1 MARLHVDT
9 IPILRDNYAYLLT
22 EPETGSTAVVDPGEA
37 GPVLAALEQ
46 RGRRLDWVV
55 LTHHHHDHVGGVS
68 EIKQRTGC
76 KAVGPR
82 GEFNRMPH
90 LDLTVAEGESFALG
104 HATAE
109 VFETPGHTAG
119 HVCYFFPD
127 DPALF
132 SGDTLFVLGCGR
144 LFEDDAAA
152 MWTSLGKLMTL
163 PPDTKV
169 YCGHEYTLA
178 NARFALTVDPDNAQL
193 AARARKIEEARER
206 GEPTVPTTIGE
217 ELATNPFLRAD
228 NPAIRQHLGMRDDP
242 AASVFAEIRR
252 RKDLA

>member
-1 MARLHVDT
+1 MARLQVET

-37 GPVLAALEQ
+37 GPVLTALEQ

-55 LTHHHHDHVGGVS
+55 LTHHHHDHVAGLK
-68 EIKQRTGC
+68 EIKQRSGC

-82 GEFNRMPH
+82 GEYNRIAG

-104 HATAE
+104 HAIAE
-109 VFETPGHTAG
+109 IFETPGHTAG
-119 HVCYFFPD
+119 HVCYYFPD
-127 DPALF
+127 DPVLF
-132 SGDTLFVLGCGR
+132 AGDTLFVLGCGR
-144 LFEDDAAA
+144 LFEESAAA
-152 MWTSLGKLMTL
+152 MWSSLGKLAAL
-163 PPDTKV
+163 PPETKV

-178 NARFALTVDPDNAQL
+178 NARFALTVDPDNAEL

-228 NPAIRQHLGMRDDP
+228 SAAVRRHLGMRDDP
-242 AASVFAEIRR
+242 AAAVFGEIRR

>member
-1 MARLHVDT
+1 MARLHVET

-22 EPETGSTAVVDPGEA
+22 EPETGSTGVVDPGEA
-37 GPVLAALEQ
+37 AAVLAALEQ

-55 LTHHHHDHVGGVS
+55 LTHHHHDHVAGLQ
-68 EIKQRTGC
+68 EIKRRTGC

-82 GEFNRMPH
+82 GEYNRIPG

-104 HATAE
+104 HAVAE
-109 VFETPGHTAG
+109 IFETPGHTAG
-119 HVCYFFPD
+119 HVCYYFPD

-144 LFEDDAAA
+144 LFEEDAAA
-152 MWTSLGKLMTL
+152 MWTSLGKLAAL
-163 PPDTKV
+163 PPETKV

-178 NARFALTVDPDNAQL
+178 NARFALTVDPDNADL

-228 NPAIRQHLGMRDDP
+228 SAPIRQHLAMRDDP
-242 AASVFAEIRR
+242 PAAVFAEIRR

>member
-1 MARLHVDT
+1 MTRLHVET
-9 IPILRDNYAYLLT
+9 IAILRDNYAYLLT
-22 EPETGSTAVVDPGEA
+22 EVETGSTAVVDPGEA
-37 GPVLAALEQ
+37 APVLAALEQ
-46 RGRRLDWVV
+46 RGRRLDWIV
-55 LTHHHHDHVGGVS
+55 LTHHHQDHVGGVA
-68 EIKQRTGC
+68 ELKRRTGC

-82 GEFNRMPH
+82 GEFNRMPV

-104 HATAE
+104 HAVAQI
-109 VFETPGHTAG
+109 VETPGHTAG
-119 HVCYFFPD
+119 HVCYYFPD

-144 LFEDDAAA
+144 LFEEDAAA
-152 MWTSLGKLMTL
+152 MWTSLGKLAAL
-163 PPDTKV
+163 PPETKV

-178 NARFALTVDPDNAQL
+178 NARFALTVDPDNAEL

-206 GEPTVPTTIGE
+206 GEPTVPTTIRE

-228 NPAIRQHLGMRDDP
+228 TAAIRQHLGMRDDP
-242 AASVFAEIRR
+242 AAAVFAEIRR

>member
-1 MARLHVDT
+1 MARLLVE
-9 IPILRDNYAYLLT
+9 IVPILRDNYAYLLT
-22 EPETGSTAVVDPGEA
+22 EAETGSTAVVDPGDA
-37 GPVLAALEQ
+37 APVLAALEQ
-46 RGRRLDWVV
+46 RGRRLDWIV
-55 LTHHHHDHVGGVS
+55 LTHHHHDHVGGAA

-82 GEFNRMPH
+82 GEFNRIAG

-104 HATAE
+104 HAVAE
-109 VFETPGHTAG
+109 ILETPGHTAG
-119 HVCYFFPD
+119 HICCHFPGD
-127 DPALF
+127 AVLF

-144 LFEDDAAA
+144 LFEESAAA
-152 MWTSLGKLMTL
+152 MWSSLAKLAAL
-163 PPDTKV
+163 PAETKV

-178 NARFALTVDPDNAQL
+178 NARFALTVDPDNAAL

-228 NPAIRQHLGMRDDP
+228 TAAIRQHLGMRDDP
-242 AASVFAEIRR
+242 PAAVFAEIRR

>member
-1 MARLHVDT
+1 MARLHVET

-22 EPETGSTAVVDPGEA
+22 EAETGSTAVVDPGEA
-37 GPVLAALEQ
+37 APVLAALEQ

-55 LTHHHHDHVGGVS
+55 LTHHHHDHVGGVA
-68 EIKQRTGC
+68 EIKRRTGC

-82 GEFNRMPH
+82 GEYNRIAG

-104 HATAE
+104 HAVAE
-109 VFETPGHTAG
+109 IFETPGHTAG
-119 HVCYFFPD
+119 HVCYYFPD

-144 LFEDDAAA
+144 LFEESAAE
-152 MWTSLGKLMTL
+152 MWTALGKLAGL
-163 PPDTKV
+163 PRDTKV

-178 NARFALTVDPDNAQL
+178 NARFALTVDPENADL
-193 AARARKIEEARER
+193 AARCRKIEEARER

-228 NPAIRQHLGMRDDP
+228 SAAIRQHLGMRDEP
-242 AASVFAEIRR
+242 AAKVFAEIRR

>member
-1 MARLHVDT
+1 MARLHVET

-22 EPETGSTAVVDPGEA
+22 EAETGGTAVVDPGEA
-37 GPVLAALEQ
+37 APVLAALEQ

-55 LTHHHHDHVGGVS
+55 LTHHHHDHVGGVA

-82 GEFNRMPH
+82 GEFNRMPD
-90 LDLTVAEGESFALG
+90 LDLTVAEGESFTLG
-104 HATAE
+104 HAVAE
-109 VFETPGHTAG
+109 ILETPGHTAG
-119 HVCYFFPD
+119 HVCYYFPD

-144 LFEDDAAA
+144 LFEEDAAA
-152 MWTSLGKLMTL
+152 MWTSLSKLAAL
-163 PPDTKV
+163 PPNTKV

-178 NARFALTVDPDNAQL
+178 NARFAVTVDPDNAEL
-193 AARARKIEEARER
+193 AARCRKIEEARER

-228 NPAIRQHLGMRDDP
+228 NAAIRQHLGMRDDP
-242 AASVFAEIRR
+242 ASAVFGEIRR
-252 RKDLA
+252 RKDVA